1 VRAAETAFPV
11 AIILS
16 CQEVERPIYWTSSR
30 TWSGLA
36 PLGIVRNKLHGEI
49 YDGNCDPKAKQNKNS
64 DSFRPTRVRV
74 RTLAAP
80 ILILTG
86 REERRTRET
95 KKGKKRKEKKRK
107 KRTERP
113 I

>member
-11 AIILS
+11 AIILP

-30 TWSGLA
+30 TWSPAWHRLA
-36 PLGIVRNKLHGEI
+36 LCATNFTGEI
-49 YDGNCDPKAKQNKNS
+49 YDGNCEPKAKQNKNS

-74 RTLAAP
+74 PRWP

-86 REERRTRET
+86 REEREKDEKDGKRRE
-95 KKGKKRKEKKRK
+95 KEKKKK